1 MILNKFSTSEKFYM
15 LIFITAASLI
25 GLGLYGVDDLQK
37 MNENTRTLY
46 ADRVLCMQQLANV
59 RFEYTSEIQ
68 PAALKVK
75 NGLLSF
81 NEAGQ
86 RVQKATQIINA
97 NWHNYKLT
105 YLTPN
110 ERLLVKQ
117 ADILKTGADEA
128 CENLKS
134 FLAKKDTLALNKSV
148 KKGAPDLFAPV
159 IAKVTQLMEL
169 QALVGKNIYVNNKH
183 LYQSTSKKFIF
194 LVLLAL
200 AIALSLSYFIIRNIK
215 KLIND
220 RLKSSHIIK
229 QSEEK
234 YRSLIEQASD
244 AIYLVDNKGNFIEV
258 NESMCKMTGYSR
270 AELLKLNVEDLV
282 DPEQLKSDPVIHGYH
297 FADKP
302 LIRERRLICK
312 DKKIIHVEINVKAF
326 AGNKTLVIAR
336 DITGRKRMEAEIR
349 EAELRFRTLVEKS
362 MVGVY
367 TVQNGKFIYVNPRFA
382 EVFGYEAAEMI
393 NTFPVET
400 IIHESYRALANE
412 NVNRR
417 VSGEVEG
424 VHYEAL
430 GVKKDG
436 TTNWVEFYGNRA
448 VIGGDSIIIGTM
460 IDLSEKKLAEELILK
475 EKQLSDAIIN
485 SLPGVFY
492 LRNEKGKF
500 LRWNRN
506 LEIVTGY
513 TAPEIENLVVRDM
526 IATEDFKTLDTAVEK
541 VFKEGYSMAE
551 AGVKTKGGVKIPF
564 LLTGSPITYENQ
576 LCLLGT
582 GIDISSRIKAEEE
595 LRLSE
600 QKYKLLFESNPSP
613 MIMIAKDD
621 MSIIA
626 VNEAIAKLY
635 GYTRDELLQMS
646 VKELRPAE
654 DFQQQLEI
662 FSTDASDS
670 TDLGVVRV
678 IKKDGSII
686 FVHLFAHDIIFE
698 GRPVRLSLVT
708 DVTERLK
715 AEAAL
720 KKSEANLQT
729 ILKTTDTAYALFD
742 LELKAQAFNQK
753 AIEFVKDEYYH
764 FPKKGDKLVDFFPT
778 ERFPQFVNF
787 TREVLKGNTINY
799 EVDYPQANGAVVWY
813 YVSLFPIT
821 NDNKEILGMMMA
833 LYDITERK
841 KAENDLKSA
850 YGKIQRQLS
859 SIKDMAWKQ
868 SHLIRSPL
876 ANLMG
881 LSAMLKLDPSDTE
894 VLDFIQ
900 KELNR
905 MDTIIIEMAGE
916 ASYHDIND

>member
-1 MILNKFSTSEKFYM
+1 MLNKFSTPEKFYM

-25 GLGLYGVDDLQK
+25 GLGLYGIDDLQK

-75 NGLLSF
+75 NRLLSF
-81 NEAGQ
+81 NEAEQ
-86 RVQKATQIINA
+86 RVQKAVQIINT

-105 YLTPN
+105 LLTPN
-110 ERLLVKQ
+110 ERLFIKQ
-117 ADILKTGADEA
+117 TDTLKIRADDA
-128 CENLKS
+128 CENLRS
-134 FLAKKDTLALNKSV
+134 ILAEKDTLALNKLV
-148 KKGAPDLFAPV
+148 QKGSSNLFTPV
-159 IAKVTQLMEL
+159 VAKVTQLMDL
-169 QALVGKNIYVNNKH
+169 QALVGKNIYVSNKQ

-194 LVLLAL
+194 LVLLTL

-215 KLIND
+215 KLIKE
-220 RLKSSHIIK
+220 RLKSNHILE

-244 AIYLVDNKGNFIEV
+244 AIYLVDNKGNFTEV
-258 NESMCKMTGYSR
+258 NESMCKMTGYSG
-270 AELLKLNVEDLV
+270 AELLQLNVEDLV
-282 DPEQLKSDPVIHGYH
+282 DPEQLKTDPIIHGYH
-297 FADKP
+297 LRDRP

-312 DKKIIHVEINVKAF
+312 DKKIIDVEINVKAF
-326 AGNKTLVIAR
+326 ADNRTLVIAR
-336 DITGRKRMEAEIR
+336 DITDRKQLEADIR

-367 TVQNGKFIYVNPRFA
+367 IVQSGKFIYVNPRFA
-382 EVFGYEAAEMI
+382 KVFGYEPAEMI

-417 VSGEVEG
+417 ISGEIEG
-424 VHYEAL
+424 VHYEAP

-448 VIGGDSIIIGTM
+448 IIGGESTIIGTM
-460 IDLSEKKLAEELILK
+460 VDISEKKQAEELILK

-500 LRWNRN
+500 LRWNKN

-513 TAPEIENLVVRDM
+513 TAAEIEKLIVRDM
-526 IATEDFKTLDTAVEK
+526 IVPEDLEILASAAQK
-541 VFKEGYSMAE
+541 VFKEGYAMAE
-551 AGVKTKGGVKIPF
+551 ARVKTKAGTKIHF

-626 VNEAIAKLY
+626 ANEAIAKLY

-646 VKELRPAE
+646 VKELRPVE
-654 DFQQQLEI
+654 DFEQQLEI
-662 FSTDASDS
+662 FRTEASGLTD
-670 TDLGVVRV
+670 DLGVVRV

-698 GRPVRLSLVT
+698 GKPVRLSLVT

-729 ILKTTDTAYALFD
+729 ILKTTDVAYALFD
-742 LELKAQAFNQK
+742 LELRAQAFNQK

-764 FPKKGDKLVDFFPT
+764 FPKKGDKLIDFFPV

-799 EVDYPQANGAVVWY
+799 EIDYPQANGAVVWY

-833 LYDITERK
+833 LYDITDRK

-881 LSAMLKLDPSDTE
+881 LSTMLKLDPSDTE
-894 VLDFIQ
+894 VLNFIQ
-900 KELNR
+900 KELDR

-916 ASYHDIND
+916 ASHHDIND